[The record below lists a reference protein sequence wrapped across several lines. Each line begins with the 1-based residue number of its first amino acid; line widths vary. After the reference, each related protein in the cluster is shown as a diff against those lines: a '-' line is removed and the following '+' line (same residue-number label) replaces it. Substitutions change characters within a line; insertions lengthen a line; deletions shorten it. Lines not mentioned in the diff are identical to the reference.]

1 MESVNGKRE
10 QEEAGPSD
18 GTKQEMTEK
27 VSDAL
32 DDGKAEEEEVDE
44 DEEGGTGVSKN
55 GFFVPGPLVSL
66 KEQIELDKVFMIFTL
81 FFLSRIS
88 HLASFM
94 FWFVLGGGK
103 IDVFWVLN
111 GVLVSLVMW
120 RIHP

>member
-94 FWFVLGGGK
+94 F
-103 IDVFWVLN
+103 
-111 GVLVSLVMW
+111 
-120 RIHP
+120 